1 MPPSEGRLLTSKAV
15 VIKSELGLTGPPR
28 PTTSD
33 SPAPASGSARA
44 KPGLRGAIRE
54 LWSAR
59 ELTANLVRRDLKVRH
74 RGSFLGMLWSLATPL
89 LIVALYWFIFSYIFK
104 QPVATDLPRP
114 DGQKPAFA
122 LYFFAGLVM
131 WNYFSTA
138 VSASTGSV
146 TGAGYL
152 LNKVYFPRAILPL
165 TSVLSSLVTFA
176 FELSVLMIAAVVA
189 LGVPSLHL
197 LWMPVVVAVGAAL
210 AFGFALLLSAVTVL
224 LRDVA
229 HFVGVFMQVWFW
241 GTPVIYSLHLVA
253 DRPGLVRMLELNP
266 VTGLVVS
273 FRNIVLLDHP
283 PAFRLLAYDAAF
295 AVVMVALGAW
305 AFGRWQRVFSEIV

>member
-1 MPPSEGRLLTSKAV
+1 MLVTSKAV
-15 VIKSELGLTGPPR
+15 VIKSEVGLAGPPR
-28 PTTSD
+28 RTTSD
-33 SPAPASGSARA
+33 SRAPQTGSVRPRLGVKSA
-44 KPGLRGAIRE
+44 LRE

-89 LIVALYWFIFSYIFK
+89 LIVGLYWFIFSYIFK
-104 QPVATDLPRP
+104 QPLATDVPRP

-138 VSASTGSV
+138 ISASTGSV

-176 FELSVLMIAAVVA
+176 FEFSVLLIAAVVSFGA
-189 LGVPSLHL
+189 PSPHL
-197 LWMPVVVAVGAAL
+197 LWLPLLVALGAAL

-229 HFVGVFMQVWFW
+229 HFVGVFMQLWFW
-241 GTPVIYSLHLVA
+241 GTPIIYSLQLVA

-273 FRNIVLLDHP
+273 FRNIVVLDHA

-295 AVVMVALGAW
+295 AAVMLALGAW
-305 AFGRWQRVFSEIV
+305 AFSRWQRVFSEIL

>member
-1 MPPSEGRLLTSKAV
+1 M
-15 VIKSELGLTGPPR
+15 VIKSEVGLTGPPR
-28 PTTSD
+28 RTTGHSR
-33 SPAPASGSARA
+33 APQSGSVR
-44 KPGLRGAIRE
+44 PRLGVRGTLRE

-59 ELTANLVRRDLKVRH
+59 ELTSNLVRRDLKVRH

-89 LIVALYWFIFSYIFK
+89 LIVGLYWFIFSFIFR
-104 QPVATDLPRP
+104 QPVATDVVRP
-114 DGQKPAFA
+114 DGQEPAFA

-131 WNYFSTA
+131 WSYFSTA
-138 VSASTGSV
+138 VSSSTGSV

-165 TSVLSSLVTFA
+165 TSVLASLVTFA

-189 LGVPSLHL
+189 LGAPSRHL
-197 LWMPVVVAVGAAL
+197 LWMPVIVAVGTAL

-229 HFVGVFMQVWFW
+229 HFVGVFMQIWFW
-241 GTPVIYSLHLVA
+241 GTPVIYSFQLVA
-253 DRPGLVRMLELNP
+253 DRPAIVRLLELNP

-273 FRNIVLLDHP
+273 FRNIVLLDHA

-295 AVVMVALGAW
+295 ALVMLGVGAW

>member
-1 MPPSEGRLLTSKAV
+1 M
-15 VIKSELGLTGPPR
+15 VIKSELGRTGPPQ

-33 SPAPASGSARA
+33 SPAPQSGSARA

-89 LIVALYWFIFSYIFK
+89 LIVALYWFIFSFIFK
-104 QPVATDLPRP
+104 QPVATDVARP
-114 DGQKPAFA
+114 DGQKPAFGI
-122 LYFFAGLVM
+122 YFFAGLVM

-152 LNKVYFPRAILPL
+152 LNKVYFPRAILPM
-165 TSVLSSLVTFA
+165 TSVLSSVVTFA
-176 FELSVLMIAAVVA
+176 FELCVLLIAVVIA
-189 LGVPSLHL
+189 LGAPSPQL
-197 LWMPVVVAVGAAL
+197 LWMPLIVAVGVVL

-229 HFVGVFMQVWFW
+229 HFVGVFMQLWFW
-241 GTPVIYSLHLVA
+241 GTPVIYSLQLVA
-253 DRPGLVRMLELNP
+253 DRPGLVRLLELNP

-273 FRNIVLLDHP
+273 FRNIVVLDHA
-283 PAFRLLAYDAAF
+283 PALRLLAYDAAF
-295 AVVMVALGAW
+295 AVVILAVGAW
-305 AFGRWQRVFSEIV
+305 AFGRWQRLFSEIV